1 MSMPSTDRAAVGK
14 IIRGLINAGW
24 GLDRVFDGE
33 EDVPVTTVSQAL
45 HVIFSVDMAHLHV
58 KNPATGE
65 TGWVWF
71 VLGNEPEEVAA
82 DYTVNLS
89 EAIDP
94 ITEAWW

>member
-1 MSMPSTDRAAVGK
+1 MSAPSTDRAAAGH
-14 IIRGLINAGW
+14 IIRGLIKAGW
-24 GLDRVFDGE
+24 RLDRVFDGE

-58 KNPATGE
+58 EKAEE

-71 VLGNEPEEVAA
+71 VLGNDPEEVAA

-94 ITEAWW
+94 ITERGWR